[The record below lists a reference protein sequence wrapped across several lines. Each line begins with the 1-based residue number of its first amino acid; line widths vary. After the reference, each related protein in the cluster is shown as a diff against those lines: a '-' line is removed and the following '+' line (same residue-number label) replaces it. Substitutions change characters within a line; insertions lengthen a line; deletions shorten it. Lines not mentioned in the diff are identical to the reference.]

1 MATLGNVPAEAYT
14 NTVKDSFSGN
24 GSATAFTMSLPTVTN
39 DVRVVVENVI
49 QDPTVA
55 YSVSGTTLTFTSAPP
70 TGTNNIYV
78 VHLGPAAMTAV
89 PPAEIA
95 DATTFASSLT
105 VQGAFTSVGIDDN
118 ADAVALT
125 IDSSENVVIG
135 KASVDTDTTGIELRA
150 NNLLASTRASA
161 ECLFLNRKTSD
172 GDIAKFAKDGT
183 SVGSIG
189 AESGTHLV
197 ISTPQNAGN
206 LVFKG
211 NDTGGTETRLAIVN
225 ITGSEAVR
233 PYNSYSDNKYDLGS
247 SSRRFKDAYI
257 GGGVYLGGTGSANKL
272 EDYEE
277 GNHTVTMTPGTSGT
291 VNMNGAANEMSYT
304 KIGRLV
310 TVTGDVR
317 ISSVSSPV
325 GHTEMSLPFTVANT
339 TDLAERGGLVMLV
352 WSNNWNHVT
361 ATYSDNR
368 NYMIVDITPAAG
380 LEYRFSFSYITS

>member
-272 EDYEE
+272 DDYEE
-277 GNHTVTMTPGTSGT
+277 GTWTPSVNVAITGTNSRVGK
-291 VNMNGAANEMSYT
+291 YT
-304 KIGRLV
+304 KVGRLV
-310 TVTGDVR
+310 TATCSMTYTGLTGSTVA
-317 ISSVSSPV
+317 ISN
-325 GHTEMSLPFTVANT
+325 LPFTNGSVRQACVQGFFGGADSDSINGIVVESSDTRFYVYPAGSYSGATLTAHFSVA
-339 TDLAERGGLVMLV
+339 
-352 WSNNWNHVT
+352 
-361 ATYSDNR
+361 YQ
-368 NYMIVDITPAAG
+368 VD
-380 LEYRFSFSYITS
+380 

>member
-1 MATLGNVPAEAYT
+1 
-14 NTVKDSFSGN
+14 
-24 GSATAFTMSLPTVTN
+24 
-39 DVRVVVENVI
+39 
-49 QDPTVA
+49 
-55 YSVSGTTLTFTSAPP
+55 
-70 TGTNNIYV
+70 
-78 VHLGPAAMTAV
+78 MTAV

-272 EDYEE
+272 DDFET
-277 GNHTVTMTPGTSGT
+277 GSFTPSAGSNITINSVENAT
-291 VNMNGAANEMSYT
+291 YT
-304 KIGRLV
+304 KVGRLI
-310 TVTGDVR
+310 T
-317 ISSVSSPV
+317 ISIWLKVNITSANFVI
-325 GHTEMSLPFTVANT
+325 GSLPFNAGNDRSTCSIS
-339 TDLAERGGLVMLV
+339 DI
-352 WSNNWNHVT
+352 SNPQVISNQ
-361 ATYSDNR
+361 
-368 NYMIVDITPAAG
+368 IAG
-380 LEYRFSFSYITS
+380 LGIYGYGASTAGTSNDLFITASYPAT

>member
-272 EDYEE
+272 DDFET
-277 GNHTVTMTPGTSGT
+277 GSFTPSAGSNITINSVENAT
-291 VNMNGAANEMSYT
+291 YT
-304 KIGRLV
+304 KVGRLI
-310 TVTGDVR
+310 T
-317 ISSVSSPV
+317 ISIWLKVNITSANFVI
-325 GHTEMSLPFTVANT
+325 GSLPFNAGNDRSTCSIS
-339 TDLAERGGLVMLV
+339 DI
-352 WSNNWNHVT
+352 SNPQVISNQ
-361 ATYSDNR
+361 
-368 NYMIVDITPAAG
+368 IAG
-380 LEYRFSFSYITS
+380 LGIYGYGASTAGTSNDLFITASYPAT